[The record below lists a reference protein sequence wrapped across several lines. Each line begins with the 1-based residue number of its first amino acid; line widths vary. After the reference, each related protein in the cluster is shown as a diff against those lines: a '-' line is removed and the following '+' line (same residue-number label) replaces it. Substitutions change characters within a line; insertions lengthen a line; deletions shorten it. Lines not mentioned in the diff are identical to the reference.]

1 MPAASSKKEKFT
13 VGHFATA
20 TAHVELAQARA
31 LAKLPNATAIAHAG
45 FIPQPA
51 LATAA

>member
-1 MPAASSKKEKFT
+1 MLLVKKKRSLG

-45 FIPQPA
+45 FMPQPA
-51 LATAA
+51 VATAA